1 MSGPKRVIAHLDC
14 DAFYATVEL
23 LRRPELKGKPVIVAG
38 SGPRAVVTTASYE
51 ARKFGVGSA
60 MPAARARRLCPDAIT
75 IPPDFQAYRDT
86 SKRVWEV
93 VAERLDRVQQLGLD
107 EAYADLT
114 GVAKPLRVLREVVEA
129 VKAGTGIVISVGIGP
144 SRLVAKCCSDLGKPN
159 GFVAMGREEA
169 CVRFATAPTSRVPG
183 IGPKTAERLAAL
195 GIHTLGH
202 LQEADEG
209 RLGAR
214 FGSNTARFLKA
225 RAAFEDD
232 SEVSTEQG
240 AAKSRSSE
248 RTFDED
254 IADVA
259 QMETAIREM
268 SRELADGLVRRG
280 RRGRNIAIKVRLD
293 DWTTVTRA
301 RTLEAVTQRRRD
313 DHGDGARAAA
323 RVRAAAA
330 GAAARREGRR
340 VRGRRAGSAPR
351 AARAGRPARAAVL
364 VERSGE
370 LAPRVARERVLDP
383 ELVEHADDRAP
394 QVLAPVRVA
403 VRGGDRRDQLV
414 QPALGLAESSAAN
427 ADPSSGS
434 CSSRIRAASPS
445 AANEP
450 VTLPSSSSASA
461 SSPWS
466 CSSDASATLA
476 SAWPGS
482 SSIARRSAASS
493 PAVTSASASDGSS
506 SSRKRATCGGG
517 CAPTNSAAT
526 LPSTNALTAGMPWI
540 WNAEASRGLA
550 SVSTLARATLPSR
563 SRTAFSSTGVSW
575 RQGPHQAAQKSTTT
589 GISRERSITSCSKVG
604 LGGGEDHAFDA
615 IPPAWPT

>member
-107 EAYADLT
+107 EAYAELT
-114 GVAKPLRVLREVVEA
+114 GVAKPLRVLRDVVEA

-183 IGPKTAERLAAL
+183 IGPKTAERLAAI

-254 IADVA
+254 ISDVA

-301 RTLEAVTQRRRD
+301 RTLEAVTSD
-313 DHGDGARAAA
+313 VATITETALELLRAYAPPRPVRLLGVKVAA
-323 RVRAAAA
+323 FEDVAPDP
-330 GAAARREGRR
+330 
-340 VRGRRAGSAPR
+340 RRA
-351 AARAGRPARAAVL
+351 
-364 VERSGE
+364 
-370 LAPRVARERVLDP
+370 
-383 ELVEHADDRAP
+383 
-394 QVLAPVRVA
+394 
-403 VRGGDRRDQLV
+403 
-414 QPALGLAESSAAN
+414 
-427 ADPSSGS
+427 
-434 CSSRIRAASPS
+434 
-445 AANEP
+445 
-450 VTLPSSSSASA
+450 
-461 SSPWS
+461 
-466 CSSDASATLA
+466 
-476 SAWPGS
+476 
-482 SSIARRSAASS
+482 
-493 PAVTSASASDGSS
+493 
-506 SSRKRATCGGG
+506 
-517 CAPTNSAAT
+517 
-526 LPSTNALTAGMPWI
+526 
-540 WNAEASRGLA
+540 
-550 SVSTLARATLPSR
+550 
-563 SRTAFSSTGVSW
+563 
-575 RQGPHQAAQKSTTT
+575 
-589 GISRERSITSCSKVG
+589 
-604 LGGGEDHAFDA
+604 
-615 IPPAWPT
+615 PPAPAGQLALPL